1 MPPTRF
7 AIIGP
12 GWRSGFY
19 RRIVAAMPDRFEI
32 TGVLTRDAERAEQVS
47 REWGLPAHT
56 SLDDLLR
63 PDPTFV
69 LLAVPWPLTPV
80 LLAELVERGVPV
92 LCETPPAPD
101 VDGLRALAPL
111 ARRGARVQVC
121 EQYQFQPMLA
131 ARLAIAAS
139 GRIGTVSEAQVSVAH
154 GYHGIDLMR
163 RFLGIDDATPMT
175 IRATR
180 FQSPLVEGPTRQGP
194 PAGETIRTSSQLIG
208 WFDLGDRLGV
218 MDHTDDQ
225 YWSWVRGLRILVR
238 GERGEIDGTTLRY
251 LAAFDQPV
259 TLELTRHDVGHA
271 GSQLGYHHEGITA
284 GAEWVYRNPF
294 PEPRLPDEEVATA
307 TLLTRMAGWLDGG
320 PDVCSLSHGAQDHYL
335 YLAMQQAATSGE
347 PVRVTGHVWD

>member
-1 MPPTRF
+1 
-7 AIIGP
+7 
-12 GWRSGFY
+12 
-19 RRIVAAMPDRFEI
+19 
-32 TGVLTRDAERAEQVS
+32 
-47 REWGLPAHT
+47 
-56 SLDDLLR
+56 
-63 PDPTFV
+63 
-69 LLAVPWPLTPV
+69 
-80 LLAELVERGVPV
+80 
-92 LCETPPAPD
+92 
-101 VDGLRALAPL
+101 
-111 ARRGARVQVC
+111 VC

-208 WFDLGDRLGV
+208 WFDLGDRLGG